1 MNKSTLFLLGSF
13 VILLPIGDSI
23 SLVSNVMGEKYSE
36 DFLKTNDYSR
46 YEKFYKDESFR
57 ENYYNYHK
65 QSHNQGQHQ
74 KDVTTELKHTSQEQ
88 QQFMS
93 SISAETMYPQQKVN
107 LQQLLNPRK

>member
-1 MNKSTLFLLGSF
+1 MLFLLGSF

-23 SLVSNVMGEKYSE
+23 SLVSNVMGEKSSE
-36 DFLKTNDYSR
+36 DFLKTTDYSQR

-93 SISAETMYPQQKVN
+93 SISGETMYPQQKIN
-107 LQQLLNPRK
+107 LQQLLTPRK